1 MEADHNLT
9 LRENVQ
15 TVAWVQTAQ
24 TQSVHAATS
33 SRTLKLRY
41 ISNMWGFSDVITLAE
56 EPETDPLNCKT
67 FIFSCRKTDPQ
78 KSERKSPRDCYPACS
93 RLVYYCRPN
102 SSTVSLSNA
111 RFFRLY
117 AEDCSIPKC
126 DAI

>member
-1 MEADHNLT
+1 MEADHNQT

-56 EPETDPLNCKT
+56 EPETDPLNCKHLYSLAGKRT
-67 FIFSCRKTDPQ
+67 LRNLNGNLQ
-78 KSERKSPRDCYPACS
+78 G
-93 RLVYYCRPN
+93 
-102 SSTVSLSNA
+102 TVIRHA
-111 RFFRLY
+111 
-117 AEDCSIPKC
+117 PG
-126 DAI
+126 